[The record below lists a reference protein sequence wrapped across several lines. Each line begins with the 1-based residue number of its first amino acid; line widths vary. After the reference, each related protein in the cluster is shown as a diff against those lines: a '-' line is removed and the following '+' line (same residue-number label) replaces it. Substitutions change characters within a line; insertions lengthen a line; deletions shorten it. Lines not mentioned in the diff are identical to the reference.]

1 MVPGLEVDDA
11 ACWSVGIGRW
21 GARWGK
27 GGGGGKRG
35 GGGEG
40 VRSRQI
46 SVFDVNKAIRWCGG
60 SDAGGDGDGL
70 IKDISVSWMTE
81 LER

>member
-1 MVPGLEVDDA
+1 MLVRGDREVGGE
-11 ACWSVGIGRW
+11 V
-21 GARWGK
+21 
-27 GGGGGKRG
+27 GGGGGGRG
-35 GGGEG
+35 G

>member
-1 MVPGLEVDDA
+1 ME
-11 ACWSVGIGRW
+11 
-21 GARWGK
+21 
-27 GGGGGKRG
+27 GGGGGG
-35 GGGEG
+35 GGGTN
-40 VRSRQI
+40 RSRQI
-46 SVFDVNKAIRWCGG
+46 SVFDVNKAIGWCGG

>member
-1 MVPGLEVDDA
+1 MET
-11 ACWSVGIGRW
+11 R
-21 GARWGK
+21 GK
-27 GGGGGKRG
+27 GGGAGGRG
-35 GGGEG
+35 GTNS
-40 VRSRQI
+40 SRQI